1 MELREIR
8 TFLQIAQKQSFSK
21 AAEALG
27 YSQAAVTVQIK
38 QLEEELGIHLFDRLG
53 KKTVLTHHGE
63 IFYRYAVTILG
74 TVADAKKA
82 VSASTELSGD
92 LTIGTIESICESI
105 FPDLLKKFHQLYPNV
120 SVSIV
125 LDSPDVLLDRMNK
138 NSIDLVYLLDQPIDD
153 KRFIKVLEAPENISF
168 VSSSVHTLAKNDS
181 TDLDSVIS
189 HPFVHPFAG
198 NGPSELSAIIGQ
210 PFLLTEKN
218 ASYRFVLDRYLASL
232 GKEIKPFLEIGNTE
246 FIINMLKQ
254 NAGISFL
261 PEFAVR
267 HEVESGILSILPVK
281 DFHMEL
287 YRQVLYH
294 KDKWH
299 TGEMDA
305 FIELAKETFRT
316 SPVSDEHPQE

>member
-74 TVADAKKA
+74 TVADAKNA

-92 LTIGTIESICESI
+92 LTIGTIE
-105 FPDLLKKFHQLYPNV
+105 
-120 SVSIV
+120 
-125 LDSPDVLLDRMNK
+125 
-138 NSIDLVYLLDQPIDD
+138 SIDLVYLLDQPIDD

-181 TDLDSVIS
+181 TDLASVIS
-189 HPFVHPFAG
+189 H
-198 NGPSELSAIIGQ
+198 

-305 FIELAKETFRT
+305 FIELAKETFQT
-316 SPVSDEHPQE
+316 SSVSDEFPQA

>member
-1 MELREIR
+1 M
-8 TFLQIAQKQSFSK
+8 
-21 AAEALG
+21 
-27 YSQAAVTVQIK
+27 
-38 QLEEELGIHLFDRLG
+38 
-53 KKTVLTHHGE
+53 
-63 IFYRYAVTILG
+63 
-74 TVADAKKA
+74 
-82 VSASTELSGD
+82 
-92 LTIGTIESICESI
+92 
-105 FPDLLKKFHQLYPNV
+105 
-120 SVSIV
+120 SIV

-168 VSSSVHTLAKNDS
+168 VSSSVHTLAKNDP
-181 TDLDSVIS
+181 TDLASVIS
-189 HPFVHPFAG
+189 H
-198 NGPSELSAIIGQ
+198 

-316 SPVSDEHPQE
+316 SPGSDEHPQE

>member
-1 MELREIR
+1 ML
-8 TFLQIAQKQSFSK
+8 KQN
-21 AAEALG
+21 AG
-27 YSQAAVTVQIK
+27 
-38 QLEEELGIHLFDRLG
+38 
-53 KKTVLTHHGE
+53 
-63 IFYRYAVTILG
+63 
-74 TVADAKKA
+74 
-82 VSASTELSGD
+82 
-92 LTIGTIESICESI
+92 
-105 FPDLLKKFHQLYPNV
+105 
-120 SVSIV
+120 
-125 LDSPDVLLDRMNK
+125 
-138 NSIDLVYLLDQPIDD
+138 
-153 KRFIKVLEAPENISF
+153 ISF
-168 VSSSVHTLAKNDS
+168 L
-181 TDLDSVIS
+181 
-189 HPFVHPFAG
+189 PEFAVRHEVESG
-198 NGPSELSAIIGQ
+198 ILSIL

-316 SPVSDEHPQE
+316 SPVSATRSS

>member
-74 TVADAKKA
+74 TVADAKNA

-125 LDSPDVLLDRMNK
+125 LDS
-138 NSIDLVYLLDQPIDD
+138 
-153 KRFIKVLEAPENISF
+153 F
-168 VSSSVHTLAKNDS
+168 VSSSVHTLAKNDP
-181 TDLDSVIS
+181 TDLASVIS
-189 HPFVHPFAG
+189 H
-198 NGPSELSAIIGQ
+198 

-232 GKEIKPFLEIGNTE
+232 GKEVKPFLEIGNTE

-316 SPVSDEHPQE
+316 SPGSDEHPQE

>member
-1 MELREIR
+1 MNFNRVL
-8 TFLQIAQKQSFSK
+8 AQTTW
-21 AAEALG
+21 AE
-27 YSQAAVTVQIK
+27 
-38 QLEEELGIHLFDRLG
+38 
-53 KKTVLTHHGE
+53 
-63 IFYRYAVTILG
+63 
-74 TVADAKKA
+74 
-82 VSASTELSGD
+82 
-92 LTIGTIESICESI
+92 
-105 FPDLLKKFHQLYPNV
+105 P
-120 SVSIV
+120 
-125 LDSPDVLLDRMNK
+125 
-138 NSIDLVYLLDQPIDD
+138 
-153 KRFIKVLEAPENISF
+153 ISF
-168 VSSSVHTLAKNDS
+168 VASS
-181 TDLDSVIS
+181 
-189 HPFVHPFAG
+189 VHPFAG

-305 FIELAKETFRT
+305 FIELAKETFQT
-316 SPVSDEHPQE
+316 SSVSDAFPQT

>member
-1 MELREIR
+1 M
-8 TFLQIAQKQSFSK
+8 
-21 AAEALG
+21 
-27 YSQAAVTVQIK
+27 
-38 QLEEELGIHLFDRLG
+38 
-53 KKTVLTHHGE
+53 
-63 IFYRYAVTILG
+63 
-74 TVADAKKA
+74 
-82 VSASTELSGD
+82 
-92 LTIGTIESICESI
+92 
-105 FPDLLKKFHQLYPNV
+105 
-120 SVSIV
+120 
-125 LDSPDVLLDRMNK
+125 
-138 NSIDLVYLLDQPIDD
+138 VYLLDQPIDD
-153 KRFIKVLEAPENISF
+153 KRFIKVLEAPEPISF
-168 VSSSVHTLAKNDS
+168 VASS
-181 TDLDSVIS
+181 
-189 HPFVHPFAG
+189 VHPFAG
-198 NGPSELSAIIGQ
+198 NWPSELSAIIGQ

-305 FIELAKETFRT
+305 FIELAKETFQT
-316 SPVSDEHPQE
+316 SSVSDEFPQA

>member
-105 FPDLLKKFHQLYPNV
+105 FPDLLKKFHQL
-120 SVSIV
+120 
-125 LDSPDVLLDRMNK
+125 
-138 NSIDLVYLLDQPIDD
+138 DQPIDD

-181 TDLDSVIS
+181 TDLASVIS
-189 HPFVHPFAG
+189 H
-198 NGPSELSAIIGQ
+198 

-316 SPVSDEHPQE
+316 SPVSEEHPQER

>member
-53 KKTVLTHHGE
+53 KKTE

-74 TVADAKKA
+74 TVADAKNA

-168 VSSSVHTLAKNDS
+168 VSSSVHPLAKS
-181 TDLDSVIS
+181 GPTDLDSVIS
-189 HPFVHPFAG
+189 H
-198 NGPSELSAIIGQ
+198 

-316 SPVSDEHPQE
+316 SPVSEEHPQER

>member
-82 VSASTELSGD
+82 VSATTELSGD

-181 TDLDSVIS
+181 TDLASVIS
-189 HPFVHPFAG
+189 H
-198 NGPSELSAIIGQ
+198 

-305 FIELAKETFRT
+305 FIELAKETFQT
-316 SPVSDEHPQE
+316 SSVSDEFPQA

>member
-74 TVADAKKA
+74 TVADAKNA

-168 VSSSVHTLAKNDS
+168 VSSSVH
-181 TDLDSVIS
+181 
-189 HPFVHPFAG
+189 
-198 NGPSELSAIIGQ
+198 
-210 PFLLTEKN
+210 
-218 ASYRFVLDRYLASL
+218 YRFVLDRYLASL

>member
-105 FPDLLKKFHQLYPNV
+105 FP
-120 SVSIV
+120 
-125 LDSPDVLLDRMNK
+125 
-138 NSIDLVYLLDQPIDD
+138 
-153 KRFIKVLEAPENISF
+153 ASF
-168 VSSSVHTLAKNDS
+168 
-181 TDLDSVIS
+181 
-189 HPFVHPFAG
+189 
-198 NGPSELSAIIGQ
+198 
-210 PFLLTEKN
+210 
-218 ASYRFVLDRYLASL
+218 
-232 GKEIKPFLEIGNTE
+232 KEIPS
-246 FIINMLKQ
+246 
-254 NAGISFL
+254 AL
-261 PEFAVR
+261 PERLREHRSGLPGCSFGP
-267 HEVESGILSILPVK
+267 HEQ
-281 DFHMEL
+281 EL
-287 YRQVLYH
+287 YRSGL
-294 KDKWH
+294 
-299 TGEMDA
+299 
-305 FIELAKETFRT
+305 
-316 SPVSDEHPQE
+316 SPRPAH

>member
-82 VSASTELSGD
+82 VS
-92 LTIGTIESICESI
+92 
-105 FPDLLKKFHQLYPNV
+105 
-120 SVSIV
+120 VSIV

-181 TDLDSVIS
+181 TDLASVIS
-189 HPFVHPFAG
+189 H
-198 NGPSELSAIIGQ
+198 

-316 SPVSDEHPQE
+316 SPVSEEHPQER

>member
-120 SVSIV
+120 SVSI
-125 LDSPDVLLDRMNK
+125 NK

-181 TDLDSVIS
+181 TDLASVIS
-189 HPFVHPFAG
+189 H
-198 NGPSELSAIIGQ
+198 

-305 FIELAKETFRT
+305 FIELAKETFQT
-316 SPVSDEHPQE
+316 SSVSDEFPQA

>member
-74 TVADAKKA
+74 TVADAKNA

-168 VSSSVHTLAKNDS
+168 VSSSVH
-181 TDLDSVIS
+181 
-189 HPFVHPFAG
+189 
-198 NGPSELSAIIGQ
+198 
-210 PFLLTEKN
+210 
-218 ASYRFVLDRYLASL
+218 RFVLDRYLASL

>member
-74 TVADAKKA
+74 TVADAKNA

-153 KRFIKVLEAPENISF
+153 KRFIKVLEAPEEMAAERLPKTEVSCF
-168 VSSSVHTLAKNDS
+168 VSSSVHTLAKNDP
-181 TDLDSVIS
+181 TDLASVIS
-189 HPFVHPFAG
+189 H
-198 NGPSELSAIIGQ
+198 

>member
-168 VSSSVHTLAKNDS
+168 VSSSVHTLAKNDP
-181 TDLDSVIS
+181 TDLASVIS
-189 HPFVHPFAG
+189 H
-198 NGPSELSAIIGQ
+198 

-218 ASYRFVLDRYLASL
+218 ASYRFVLDRCLASL
-232 GKEIKPFLEIGNTE
+232 GKEIKPF
-246 FIINMLKQ
+246 NMLKQ

-316 SPVSDEHPQE
+316 SPGSDEHPQE